1 MSQDESG
8 LISPDEPKTGMRNRT
23 ATVVVVVVAVVL
35 LVAAVAIVPHFTS
48 GNSSTDV
55 QPQLATAAIQSFPVT
70 VTGGGTVVPASEI
83 GVNFST
89 AGTLAQIDVSQGQ
102 KVTQGTVLA
111 RLNSATA
118 TSDVARAQAAV
129 ATANAALL
137 AAQSPLTPALS
148 VQLHSTLSSDQAV
161 YNETVESV
169 QTTNTEDASLVADA
183 NQQLTAD
190 GCSVS
195 QPSNASIC
203 QSALTLLQ
211 TDEATAQSDK
221 SNGQLRISQAQSQVA
236 SANTAL
242 QTASTPNPGNV
253 ATAQAGVSAANAE
266 LQAAQDEVATT
277 TLVAPSAGT
286 IFEVNGQIGE
296 NVTGSATGVQTL
308 PGTNAPI
315 PPQTSGAG
323 AAATTPGTEPFIVL
337 GTNGSF
343 VIGATFPATDV
354 SELSAHQTGTIT
366 AVSLSGLSLPCH
378 VLAVAQ
384 DSTVVNGSPVVYA
397 SIIPDIASSQLS
409 AGMAVS
415 VSLSVT
421 QANSV
426 LAIPQSAIFLLA
438 GTPNVDVWSGK
449 RSVATAVKTGMQ
461 GTTLV
466 QITSGLT
473 AGEQVVLS
481 AYQGLPQTATSVA
494 GS

>member
-169 QTTNTEDASLVADA
+169 QTTNTEDAS
-183 NQQLTAD
+183 
-190 GCSVS
+190 
-195 QPSNASIC
+195 PS
-203 QSALTLLQ
+203 
-211 TDEATAQSDK
+211 
-221 SNGQLRISQAQSQVA
+221 GR
-236 SANTAL
+236 
-242 QTASTPNPGNV
+242 
-253 ATAQAGVSAANAE
+253 
-266 LQAAQDEVATT
+266 
-277 TLVAPSAGT
+277 
-286 IFEVNGQIGE
+286 
-296 NVTGSATGVQTL
+296 
-308 PGTNAPI
+308 
-315 PPQTSGAG
+315 
-323 AAATTPGTEPFIVL
+323 
-337 GTNGSF
+337 
-343 VIGATFPATDV
+343 
-354 SELSAHQTGTIT
+354 
-366 AVSLSGLSLPCH
+366 
-378 VLAVAQ
+378 
-384 DSTVVNGSPVVYA
+384 
-397 SIIPDIASSQLS
+397 
-409 AGMAVS
+409 
-415 VSLSVT
+415 
-421 QANSV
+421 
-426 LAIPQSAIFLLA
+426 
-438 GTPNVDVWSGK
+438 
-449 RSVATAVKTGMQ
+449 
-461 GTTLV
+461 
-466 QITSGLT
+466 
-473 AGEQVVLS
+473 
-481 AYQGLPQTATSVA
+481 
-494 GS
+494 

>member
-1 MSQDESG
+1 
-8 LISPDEPKTGMRNRT
+8 
-23 ATVVVVVVAVVL
+23 
-35 LVAAVAIVPHFTS
+35 
-48 GNSSTDV
+48 
-55 QPQLATAAIQSFPVT
+55 
-70 VTGGGTVVPASEI
+70 
-83 GVNFST
+83 
-89 AGTLAQIDVSQGQ
+89 
-102 KVTQGTVLA
+102 
-111 RLNSATA
+111 
-118 TSDVARAQAAV
+118 
-129 ATANAALL
+129 
-137 AAQSPLTPALS
+137 
-148 VQLHSTLSSDQAV
+148 
-161 YNETVESV
+161 
-169 QTTNTEDASLVADA
+169 
-183 NQQLTAD
+183 
-190 GCSVS
+190 
-195 QPSNASIC
+195 
-203 QSALTLLQ
+203 LTLLQ

-286 IFEVNGQIGE
+286 IFEVN
-296 NVTGSATGVQTL
+296 GSATGVQTL